1 MKKIL
6 TIVFLFLFSNASY
19 ANDAKI
25 NEFTKWLLDN
35 GHTQYV
41 KEGDIC
47 KEYKK
52 YSKEWYDSRCEEFP
66 KGKMGIISNLDI
78 NFYKYNEIPEFSK
91 PNKDTALYYLYR
103 GQKVARGNSR
113 AGSTKSDNPYKFE
126 ISLRADDDKTLKKVR
141 KAMNKTSMLSYLLY
155 EDGKITIDEITPLDR
170 FGILYENYTVHTSA
184 SVGKSLVSYVTG
196 HAICEGYISSI
207 DHKLNDWELLE
218 NTLFYD
224 QKLID
229 LMNMA
234 AGHHQYADKNIKTD
248 GLYPTNS
255 NKNTIAFHMKDGV
268 FKNSK
273 KSKSK
278 YQYTNCLL
286 YTSPSPRD
294 KRQSRM
300 PSSA

>member
-1 MKKIL
+1 MKKIIIIL
-6 TIVFLFLFSNASY
+6 FLFLFSNTSY

-126 ISLRADDDKTLKKVR
+126 ISLRSDDDKTF
-141 KAMNKTSMLSYLLY
+141 T
-155 EDGKITIDEITPLDR
+155 
-170 FGILYENYTVHTSA
+170 
-184 SVGKSLVSYVTG
+184 
-196 HAICEGYISSI
+196 
-207 DHKLNDWELLE
+207 
-218 NTLFYD
+218 
-224 QKLID
+224 
-229 LMNMA
+229 
-234 AGHHQYADKNIKTD
+234 
-248 GLYPTNS
+248 
-255 NKNTIAFHMKDGV
+255 
-268 FKNSK
+268 
-273 KSKSK
+273 
-278 YQYTNCLL
+278 
-286 YTSPSPRD
+286 
-294 KRQSRM
+294 
-300 PSSA
+300 